1 MLLMLLL
8 SGDQRPMMNYCT
20 VCTDTM
26 NHSAKRSNGVGLA
39 VELGQSVKL
48 ALELHLA
55 DDAFAHFL
63 CQEDTSLRLYKGD
76 TLVPEQEDLFDVG
89 LYHEEGK
96 IKGQPAVF
104 HVNGVGLQS

>member
-1 MLLMLLL
+1 
-8 SGDQRPMMNYCT
+8 MNYCT

-26 NHSAKRSNGVGLA
+26 NHSAKRSYGVGLA

-63 CQEDTSLRLYKGD
+63 SQEDTSLRHCTKETHLYQNKKIS
-76 TLVPEQEDLFDVG
+76 LMWVFIMKR
-89 LYHEEGK
+89 GK
-96 IKGQPAVF
+96 
-104 HVNGVGLQS
+104 